1 MAYSGTC
8 TKAGMCGVKEAG
20 LMVAEKATGPQPD
33 HVTTCSHIEDFAFD
47 VKKKRKAIE
56 NAQ

>member
-47 VKKKRKAIE
+47 VKKKKKSH
-56 NAQ
+56 

>member
-1 MAYSGTC
+1 
-8 TKAGMCGVKEAG
+8 
-20 LMVAEKATGPQPD
+20 
-33 HVTTCSHIEDFAFD
+33 VTTCSHIEDFAFD